1 MNVYLI
7 RHGEAESGGMG
18 MSDFDRQLTPH
29 GRKVMKKAAEA
40 WMRIIPTPEMIISS
54 PLIRAK
60 QTAEIVHA
68 VMKVNSDIIFDR
80 RLAGNDDTDS
90 ICEMV
95 NTLGPKSVMLFG
107 HEPDMSIHLSNLV
120 SNGSM
125 MAEYKKGMI
134 AKISFYTRAKPGK
147 GVLEFLLPA
156 KLFDI

>member
-7 RHGEAESGGMG
+7 RHGEAESGGFSV
-18 MSDFDRQLTPH
+18 SDFDRQLTPH

-40 WMRIIPTPEMIISS
+40 WLRIIPTPELIISS

-60 QTAEIVHA
+60 QTAEIVHSI
-68 VMKVNSDIIFDR
+68 MKVKSEILYDR

-95 NTLGPKSVMLFG
+95 NTLGAKSVMLFG

-125 MAEYKKGMI
+125 NAEYKKGMI
-134 AKISFYTRAKPGK
+134 AKISFYTKAARAK